1 MTSAPGGIRLAL
13 GSSVRCQG
21 GARREL
27 ADIVVDS
34 GERRVTHLV
43 VQPPDRPADARL
55 VPVEVVET
63 ATNEG
68 EVVLRCTEA
77 DLEQMER
84 VHEFA
89 FLAPGER
96 PADEAGWDVGV
107 EDLYVTPQ
115 YGGGSVFGEYGG
127 GLDPNVGVAY
137 DRVPRGEVELRNSS
151 GVFTADEHHV
161 GRVSGVVV
169 DLTAR
174 IAAVL
179 LERGHLW
186 WRREI
191 QVPAA
196 LLSGIGNDT
205 VTLRA
210 PKSELDSL
218 PSARI

>member
-1 MTSAPGGIRLAL
+1 MLAAVAPELQRGAGSWHAEWPALTALLKYVGGAASRLRTSLSGLQVDEAAMQRLA
-13 GSSVRCQG
+13 
-21 GARREL
+21 
-27 ADIVVDS
+27 
-34 GERRVTHLV
+34 
-43 VQPPDRPADARL
+43 
-55 VPVEVVET
+55 
-63 ATNEG
+63 N
-68 EVVLRCTEA
+68 
-77 DLEQMER
+77 
-84 VHEFA
+84 
-89 FLAPGER
+89 
-96 PADEAGWDVGV
+96 
-107 EDLYVTPQ
+107 
-115 YGGGSVFGEYGG
+115 SVFGEYGG

-161 GRVSGVVV
+161 GRVRGVVV
-169 DLTAR
+169 DPTAR